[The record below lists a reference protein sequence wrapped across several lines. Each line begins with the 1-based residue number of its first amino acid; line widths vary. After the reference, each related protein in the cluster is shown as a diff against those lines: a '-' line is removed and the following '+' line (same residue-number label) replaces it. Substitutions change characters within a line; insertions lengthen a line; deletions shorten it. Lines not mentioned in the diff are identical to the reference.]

1 MTNKINAINEHLFDV
16 CLEAYKRGFTVQSDF
31 AREQA
36 EFVAMAASMH
46 LITTH
51 VMNNVFGREWRPT
64 AKGFRF
70 LQEMGIEDEEDDY
83 IPTNHDIVEG
93 EDFP

>member
-1 MTNKINAINEHLFDV
+1 MTNKIMAINEHLFDV

-31 AREQA
+31 AREHA

-51 VMNNVFGREWRPT
+51 VTNNVFGREWRPT

-70 LQEMGIEDEEDDY
+70 LQEMGIDDDEDDY
-83 IPTNHDIVEG
+83 TPTDHSIVEG
-93 EDFP
+93 EDFV

>member
-1 MTNKINAINEHLFDV
+1 MTNKITAINEHLFDV

-31 AREQA
+31 AREHA
-36 EFVAMAASMH
+36 EFVAMAASMS

-70 LQEMGIEDEEDDY
+70 IQEMGIEEEDDDY
-83 IPTNHDIVEG
+83 TPNDNAQVEG
-93 EDFP
+93 EDFV